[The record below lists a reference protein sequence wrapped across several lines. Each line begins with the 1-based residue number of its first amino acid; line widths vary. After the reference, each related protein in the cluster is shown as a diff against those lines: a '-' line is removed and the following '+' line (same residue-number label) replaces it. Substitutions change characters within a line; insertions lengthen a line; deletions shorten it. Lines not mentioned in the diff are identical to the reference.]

1 MKIINRKTTIVTNAI
16 LGLLILVV
24 TFISFSPEKIVPI
37 YGGESVQAI
46 YNGNKQKNNV
56 SLMINVYEN
65 ADVVC
70 EMIDVLDKYNAKATF
85 FVGGC
90 WADDNKETLVK
101 IVQSGNEIANHGYF
115 HLDHKNISY
124 EKNYQEIN
132 LTGIII
138 ESLSGVKP
146 TLFAPPSG
154 SFSDHTLESAFEL
167 GYKVIMWTK
176 DTIDWRDS
184 NVDLIINRATK
195 KPNNGDLILMHPK
208 KHTLKALPSIIQFYQ
223 NSGYNLVTVSENI
236 SE

>member
-1 MKIINRKTTIVTNAI
+1 MKILNKKITIFTNLI
-16 LGLLILVV
+16 LGFIILVV
-24 TFISFSPEKIVPI
+24 SIISFSPDTIVPI
-37 YGGESVQAI
+37 YGGERVQAI

-65 ADVVC
+65 SDVVC
-70 EMIDVLDKYNAKATF
+70 EMIDVLNRYNAKATF

-101 IVQSGNEIANHGYF
+101 IVESGNEIANHGYF

-124 EKNYQEIN
+124 EKNFQEIN

-167 GYKVIMWTK
+167 GYKVIMWSK
-176 DTIDWRDS
+176 DTIDWRDKDV
-184 NVDLIINRATK
+184 NLIVKRATK
-195 KPNNGDLILMHPK
+195 NPENGDFILMHPK
-208 KHTLKALPSIIQFYQ
+208 KHTLKALPSIIEFYQ
-223 NSGYNLVTVSENI
+223 SSGYNLVTVSENL

>member
-1 MKIINRKTTIVTNAI
+1 MKILNKKLTIFTNVI
-16 LGLLILVV
+16 LGLLVIVV
-24 TFISFSPEKIVPI
+24 TLISFSPDTIVPI
-37 YGGESVQAI
+37 YGGERVQAI

-65 ADVVC
+65 SDVVC
-70 EMIDVLDKYNAKATF
+70 EMIEVLNRYNAKATF

-90 WADDNKETLVK
+90 WADDNKETLLK
-101 IVQSGNEIANHGYF
+101 IVESGNEIANHGYF

-138 ESLSGVKP
+138 ESLAGVKP

-167 GYKVIMWTK
+167 GYKVIMWSK
-176 DTIDWRDS
+176 DTIDWRDF
-184 NVDLIINRATK
+184 NVDLIVKRATK
-195 KPNNGDLILMHPK
+195 NPENGDFILMHPK
-208 KHTLKALPSIIQFYQ
+208 
-223 NSGYNLVTVSENI
+223 
-236 SE
+236 